1 MGKMD
6 NTKQIIYDIK
16 EARVEE
22 VDGEITLVNEDVFEK
37 PIKISDLFNGYIG
50 QSIDLKL
57 GGAERI
63 NPNMF
68 D

>member
-1 MGKMD
+1 MAKLD

-16 EARVEE
+16 DARVEE
-22 VDGEITLVNEDVFEK
+22 QDGELILVNEDNFTE
-37 PIKISDLFNGYIG
+37 PIKIVDLFATYIG

-63 NPNMF
+63 SADMF
-68 D
+68 K